1 MKNKKEKGSLT
12 KGGQAFWMA
21 LDILTAAQEGTC
33 AIIKVECCMYIPDVS
48 GNLSTA
54 LEDMQNQVKVMSN
67 ENTPFWTSVL
77 SWVKGDCNLNHTALW
92 ALLPTMPC
100 EFCNPEVDSILSLSL
115 FHSLLWISNIPL
127 YLYILLCLCVH
138 RSIVNH
144 ISPKCNEIFRATNST
159 WFAED
164 LPSSAT
170 LSPTSWAT
178 TLEWVA
184 ISFSRGSSQRAWQP
198 TPVLLPGESHG
209 QRSLVGYKSSR
220 QRERKSSTVAGLS
233 KNTEEARMRCLD
245 FFSLVC
251 EHGPLEEEGRMRKR
265 AQSLVSCIQPGL
277 VICFTLDNIH
287 VSMLFSQNIPLLP
300 APTESKSLFCT
311 SIILPTSGSTLGLIE
326 GKSSSIHGISQARI
340 RERGSNPCLL
350 HWQVV
355 SCIEQTQHGKS
366 GTDVTENETMKE
378 SSLSGKRRYRYE
390 RIQCG
395 GRVWVKCIQSEN
407 GDWFTPREF
416 EIRGGH
422 ERSKNWKLSVRCGGR
437 PLRWLMEKRLLH
449 NPPRKY
455 YGGRKKRGLKSHN
468 NTLDDLCLGNSD
480 ECETCRDGGKLFC
493 CDTCSRSFHEDCH
506 IPPVETEKSPWSCTF
521 CRTTESS
528 GNQQGLKESEVLAR
542 PMQPEEQ
549 LKCEFLLLKVYCH
562 SESSFFS
569 KIPYYY
575 YIKEASKN
583 LKEPMWLD
591 KIKKRLNEQGYSHVE
606 GFVQDMRLIFQNHRA
621 SYKFHDFGRMGL
633 RLEAEF
639 EKNFKEVFALQE
651 TNEDSCL
658 E

>member
-1 MKNKKEKGSLT
+1 M
-12 KGGQAFWMA
+12 
-21 LDILTAAQEGTC
+21 
-33 AIIKVECCMYIPDVS
+33 
-48 GNLSTA
+48 
-54 LEDMQNQVKVMSN
+54 
-67 ENTPFWTSVL
+67 
-77 SWVKGDCNLNHTALW
+77 
-92 ALLPTMPC
+92 LP
-100 EFCNPEVDSILSLSL
+100 
-115 FHSLLWISNIPL
+115 
-127 YLYILLCLCVH
+127 
-138 RSIVNH
+138 
-144 ISPKCNEIFRATNST
+144 
-159 WFAED
+159 
-164 LPSSAT
+164 
-170 LSPTSWAT
+170 
-178 TLEWVA
+178 
-184 ISFSRGSSQRAWQP
+184 Q
-198 TPVLLPGESHG
+198 
-209 QRSLVGYKSSR
+209 
-220 QRERKSSTVAGLS
+220 
-233 KNTEEARMRCLD
+233 
-245 FFSLVC
+245 
-251 EHGPLEEEGRMRKR
+251 
-265 AQSLVSCIQPGL
+265 
-277 VICFTLDNIH
+277 
-287 VSMLFSQNIPLLP
+287 
-300 APTESKSLFCT
+300 
-311 SIILPTSGSTLGLIE
+311 
-326 GKSSSIHGISQARI
+326 
-340 RERGSNPCLL
+340 
-350 HWQVV
+350 
-355 SCIEQTQHGKS
+355 
-366 GTDVTENETMKE
+366 
-378 SSLSGKRRYRYE
+378 
-390 RIQCG
+390 

-437 PLRWLMEKRLLH
+437 PLRWLME
-449 NPPRKY
+449 
-455 YGGRKKRGLKSHN
+455 KRGLKSHN

-521 CRTTESS
+521 CRMTESS

-562 SESSFFS
+562 SESTFFS

-651 TNEDSCL
+651 TN
-658 E
+658 

>member
-1 MKNKKEKGSLT
+1 VHSRVFVHLKPRGTFLANPILSFFVFFHLFLLDKTLGYITNTFNTNVQIASFQVIGRPRLHFTNNDRTPQRRARSRGKEEKGNIVSIIRQLISSHPNSPSL
-12 KGGQAFWMA
+12 
-21 LDILTAAQEGTC
+21 
-33 AIIKVECCMYIPDVS
+33 
-48 GNLSTA
+48 
-54 LEDMQNQVKVMSN
+54 
-67 ENTPFWTSVL
+67 
-77 SWVKGDCNLNHTALW
+77 
-92 ALLPTMPC
+92 
-100 EFCNPEVDSILSLSL
+100 
-115 FHSLLWISNIPL
+115 
-127 YLYILLCLCVH
+127 
-138 RSIVNH
+138 R
-144 ISPKCNEIFRATNST
+144 
-159 WFAED
+159 
-164 LPSSAT
+164 
-170 LSPTSWAT
+170 
-178 TLEWVA
+178 
-184 ISFSRGSSQRAWQP
+184 
-198 TPVLLPGESHG
+198 
-209 QRSLVGYKSSR
+209 
-220 QRERKSSTVAGLS
+220 
-233 KNTEEARMRCLD
+233 
-245 FFSLVC
+245 
-251 EHGPLEEEGRMRKR
+251 
-265 AQSLVSCIQPGL
+265 
-277 VICFTLDNIH
+277 
-287 VSMLFSQNIPLLP
+287 SQNS
-300 APTESKSLFCT
+300 E
-311 SIILPTSGSTLGLIE
+311 
-326 GKSSSIHGISQARI
+326 
-340 RERGSNPCLL
+340 NP
-350 HWQVV
+350 
-355 SCIEQTQHGKS
+355 
-366 GTDVTENETMKE
+366 
-378 SSLSGKRRYRYE
+378 KRRQTSPPLGMQDLGSRTGNQTLMGSKGEGMVVKHFTITFNISYPWFGE
-390 RIQCG
+390 WGNICSIMPLNWV

-583 LKEPMWLD
+583 LKEPMWLN